1 VIQAPDGRRMSKSL
15 GTGID
20 PLLEIDKYGADAV
33 RFGMLAMSSTQD
45 VRYSVEKI
53 EQGGRVANKLFNA
66 ARFVL
71 VNIGEHDEAP
81 APMPTAVEDRW
92 ILSRLARFEREL
104 GERIDSYEFAHAAHA
119 LYDFVYGE
127 LCDWYIELVKS
138 RIGEPELAATLHF
151 VLRETLQVAHPIMP
165 FVTEELW
172 QYVREPDEGLLA
184 GVARTPA
191 DASAID
197 PLAEAQIERVIGATQ
212 AIRSW
217 RDEVG
222 VKPGTTLAARLDA
235 DGYDD
240 LAPLLARIARLELR
254 EGGVGCDGAV
264 GDDGGAGTDGAG
276 VASVPIPGG
285 ALAILEGVDLS
296 AHAERI
302 DRERRRLD
310 REIERLEGKLA
321 NDAFVANAPAELVA
335 AEREKLAG
343 LRAEREA
350 L

>member
-1 VIQAPDGRRMSKSL
+1 
-15 GTGID
+15 
-20 PLLEIDKYGADAV
+20 
-33 RFGMLAMSSTQD
+33 
-45 VRYSVEKI
+45 
-53 EQGGRVANKLFNA
+53 
-66 ARFVL
+66 
-71 VNIGEHDEAP
+71 
-81 APMPTAVEDRW
+81 MPTAVEDRW

-104 GERIDSYEFAHAAHA
+104 GERIETYEFAHAAHA

-151 VLRETLQVAHPIMP
+151 VLRETLQIAHPIMP

-184 GVARTPA
+184 GVARAPA

-235 DGYDD
+235 EGYDG

-254 EGGVGCDGAV
+254 YGGVGN
-264 GDDGGAGTDGAG
+264 DGGG
-276 VASVPIPGG
+276 
-285 ALAILEGVDLS
+285 
-296 AHAERI
+296 
-302 DRERRRLD
+302 
-310 REIERLEGKLA
+310 
-321 NDAFVANAPAELVA
+321 N
-335 AEREKLAG
+335 
-343 LRAEREA
+343 
-350 L
+350 

>member
-1 VIQAPDGRRMSKSL
+1 
-15 GTGID
+15 
-20 PLLEIDKYGADAV
+20 
-33 RFGMLAMSSTQD
+33 
-45 VRYSVEKI
+45 
-53 EQGGRVANKLFNA
+53 
-66 ARFVL
+66 
-71 VNIGEHDEAP
+71 
-81 APMPTAVEDRW
+81 MPTAVEDRW

-104 GERIDSYEFAHAAHA
+104 GERIDAYEFAHAALA
-119 LYDFVYGE
+119 LYDFVYGD

-151 VLRETLQVAHPIMP
+151 VLRETLQLAHPIMP

-172 QYVREPDEGLLA
+172 QYVREPGEGLLA
-184 GVARTPA
+184 GVARTPS
-191 DASAID
+191 DGSSID
-197 PLAEAQIERVIGATQ
+197 PLVEAQIERVIAATQ

-222 VKPGTTLAARLDA
+222 VKPGAILTASLDA
-235 DGYDD
+235 DGYDE

-254 EGGVGCDGAV
+254 DGAAAERESA
-264 GDDGGAGTDGAG
+264 DREG

-296 AHAERI
+296 AHAERLE
-302 DRERRRLD
+302 RERQRLGG
-310 REIERLEGKLA
+310 EIERLERKLA

-335 AEREKLAG
+335 AEREKLAR

>member
-1 VIQAPDGRRMSKSL
+1 
-15 GTGID
+15 
-20 PLLEIDKYGADAV
+20 
-33 RFGMLAMSSTQD
+33 
-45 VRYSVEKI
+45 
-53 EQGGRVANKLFNA
+53 
-66 ARFVL
+66 
-71 VNIGEHDEAP
+71 
-81 APMPTAVEDRW
+81 
-92 ILSRLARFEREL
+92 
-104 GERIDSYEFAHAAHA
+104 
-119 LYDFVYGE
+119 
-127 LCDWYIELVKS
+127 
-138 RIGEPELAATLHF
+138 
-151 VLRETLQVAHPIMP
+151 MP

-184 GVARTPA
+184 GVARTPT

-235 DGYDD
+235 EGYDD

-254 EGGVGCDGAV
+254 DAGVERDGGVGA
-264 GDDGGAGTDGAG
+264 DGGAGTDGAG

-302 DRERRRLD
+302 ERERRRLD
-310 REIERLEGKLA
+310 GEIERLERKLA
-321 NDAFVANAPAELVA
+321 NAAFVANAPAELVA
-335 AEREKLAG
+335 AEREKLAR
-343 LRAEREA
+343 LRVEREA